1 MTEQLDT
8 WPDTGELVPVTVG
21 DETVYLSVW
30 PVGGGS
36 GAGVERE
43 IAARRPTLDDVIGGL
58 AAFVDGLST
67 KLRETG
73 ASKVS
78 VEFGCEVA
86 VESGTFVAV
95 IGKASAKSTFKVG
108 MEWAKPTA

>member
-1 MTEQLDT
+1 MTQQADAE
-8 WPDTGELVPVTVG
+8 PDADIVVPLTVG
-21 DETVYLSVW
+21 GETVYLAVR
-30 PVGGGS
+30 PVGGDADPG
-36 GAGVERE
+36 GEHE

-58 AAFVDGLST
+58 AAFADGLST
-67 KLRETG
+67 RLRETG

-86 VESGTFVAV
+86 AESGTFVAV

-108 MEWAKPTA
+108 LEWTKPTA